1 MQGFLN
7 EAAEQLYSRYGEQ
20 ISSLRLIFPSRRS
33 RIFFTEALSQIIEK
47 PLWQPHWQSLDE
59 LFSQATPLKH
69 GEQIRLITELY
80 KIYSQYHNESFDKF
94 YFWGEV
100 LLSDFDMIDKYLID
114 AKMLFVNV
122 SDIKELESDLSYL
135 TDEQREIIVK
145 FWTSLKSGDEL
156 TREKERFLKVWQSLW
171 DIYRQFQERLNE
183 LGIAYTGMIQR
194 SAVEHLKSG
203 DEIFDES
210 QHYIAIGFNALTE
223 CEKRLFTRLKNS
235 GQIEFIWDADNYY
248 TLNEQQEAG
257 LFIRENIA
265 RYPSSF
271 DISRDNFS
279 KPKDIE
285 VTACASNVLQ
295 CKYASKI
302 IDELSKIGI
311 IDKQTAIILTDENLL
326 TPLLYALPKSAGAV
340 NVTMGYPLKQSLA
353 YSLIERLLSL
363 QSQRRK
369 GQNGAT
375 AFYHVDVVATLA
387 HPYIDIADKELFK
400 EIENKINDERLIS
413 VDSSVLRVTPLLNEI
428 FSDCKSWQDLSQY
441 LLRVISAVAQIPYDG
456 DESSRRIEYLAT
468 LTEHITQLHNS
479 LNECSIELSESIY
492 ISLLRR
498 QLQAIRTP
506 FEGEPLE
513 GLQIMGILETRNLDF
528 KNVIILSMNDDSFPG
543 NKLTAP
549 SYVPYNIR
557 AAYGIPTPEHHE
569 GVFAYYFYRVIA
581 RAERVHM
588 LYCSHADEKTTG
600 EPSRYIYQLDYESPF
615 KIEYRDVGVDV
626 NLYESRGIEVEKTGD
641 IAKKLKRYIDKDNPQ
656 PISPSAINRYIA
668 CPLRFYFYHIA
679 RLRSS
684 DPLSEDV
691 DNSMFGNILHEAM
704 QSIYSAL
711 PKSSDMATKIKDISR
726 DKAYINHVVEQA
738 IRSVCKIKERV
749 KTSDF
754 ESELKLIQEIVV
766 KYISDG
772 VLYYDARHAEFE
784 VAGTEKSISYTLE
797 LENSQQIL
805 LQGNLDRIDRL
816 QSGAYRVVDYKTG
829 SKHLDF
835 KNFESL
841 FEGKGEERKGH
852 ILQTLTYSMML
863 HYTEKVSV
871 VPSLFYVRF
880 MHDDAYSPL
889 LVDKS
894 KKDDGIARY
903 EAVAS
908 EFEPY
913 LKKTLAELVDCNMP
927 FRQAEDREGTCAFC
941 DFKEICNS

>member
-7 EAAEQLYSRYGEQ
+7 ETAQQLYGRYGEQ

-33 RIFFTEALSQIIEK
+33 RIFFTEALSQIIDK

-80 KIYSQYHNESFDKF
+80 KIYSQYHDESFDKF

-122 SDIKELESDLSYL
+122 SDIKELETDLSYL

-145 FWTSLKSGDEL
+145 FWTSLKSGNEL

-171 DIYRQFQERLNE
+171 DIYRQFRERLTQ
-183 LGIAYTGMIQR
+183 LGVGYTGMIQR
-194 SAVEHLKSG
+194 SATERIKSG
-203 DEIFDES
+203 EYIFDES

-223 CEKRLFTRLKNS
+223 CEKRLFTKLKNS

-248 TLNEQQEAG
+248 TLNERQEAG

-271 DISRDNFS
+271 DISHDNFS
-279 KPKDIE
+279 KPKQIE
-285 VTACASNVLQ
+285 VTACSSNVLQ
-295 CKYASKI
+295 CKYASNI
-302 IDELSKIGI
+302 IDELSKIEP

-369 GQNGAT
+369 GQNGASS
-375 AFYHVDVVATLA
+375 FYHVDVIATLS
-387 HPYIDIADKELFK
+387 HPYIDIADKKLFK

-413 VDSSVLRVTPLLNEI
+413 VDSSILSGTPLLNEI
-428 FSDCKSWQDLSQY
+428 FSGCRNWQELSQY
-441 LLRVISAVAQIPYDG
+441 LLRVISFVAQIPYQG
-456 DESSRRIEYLAT
+456 DESSLRIEYLAT
-468 LTEHITQLHNS
+468 LTEYITQLHNS
-479 LNECSIELSESIY
+479 LEECSIELSESIY

-498 QLQAIRTP
+498 QLQAIRIP

-513 GLQIMGILETRNLDF
+513 GLQVMGILETRNLDF
-528 KNVIILSMNDDSFPG
+528 KNVIILSMNDDGFPG

-569 GVFAYYFYRVIA
+569 GVFAYYFYRVIT

-600 EPSRYIYQLDYESPF
+600 EPSRYIFQLDYESPF
-615 KIEYRDVGVDV
+615 KLKYRDVGVDV
-626 NLYESRGIEVEKTGD
+626 NLYDSRKIEIKKSGD
-641 IAKKLKRYIDKDNPQ
+641 VAKQIKRYTDRENPQ

-679 RLRSS
+679 HLRSS
-684 DPLSEDV
+684 DTLSEDV
-691 DNSMFGNILHEAM
+691 DNSMFGNILHKAM
-704 QSIYSAL
+704 QSIYSSL
-711 PKSSDMATKIKDISR
+711 PKGVDMAAKLTELSR
-726 DKAYINHVVEQA
+726 DKIYINHEVEQA
-738 IRSVCKIKERV
+738 IRNVCKISERI
-749 KTSDF
+749 TASDF
-754 ESELKLIQEIVV
+754 ENELKFIQEIVV
-766 KYISDG
+766 KYISKG
-772 VLYYDARHAEFE
+772 ILHYDARNYEFE
-784 VAGTEKSISYTLE
+784 VTGTEKSVSHTLKLDNDE
-797 LENSQQIL
+797 QIM

-816 QSGAYRVVDYKTG
+816 KSGAYRVVDYKTG
-829 SKHLDF
+829 SKHLEF

-841 FEGKGEERKGH
+841 FKGKGEERKGH

-863 HYTEKVSV
+863 HYSEAVSV
-871 VPSLFYVRF
+871 VPSLYYVRF
-880 MHDDAYSPL
+880 MHDDTYSPL
-889 LVDKS
+889 LIDKA
-894 KKDDGIARY
+894 KKDNGIARY
-903 EAVAS
+903 EAIAA

-913 LKKTLAELVDCNMP
+913 LKETLAELVDCNTP
-927 FRQAEDREGTCAFC
+927 FRQAEDREGTCTFC
-941 DFKEICNS
+941 DFKDICNN